1 MTINNF
7 KNFMENLWG
16 NIPTTTR
23 KPSDGWTKASQL
35 SMSSN
40 SKDSSGAPMQSGGA
54 PGSTPLMMDKDEIKP
69 KKKKYDQKN

>member
-1 MTINNF
+1 
-7 KNFMENLWG
+7 MENLWG

-23 KPSDGWTKASQL
+23 KSSDGWTKASQL

-40 SKDSSGAPMQSGGA
+40 SKNASGPMQSGT
-54 PGSTPLMMDKDEIKP
+54 PGGMPLMMDKDEIKP

>member
-40 SKDSSGAPMQSGGA
+40 SKDSSGAPMQSGV
-54 PGSTPLMMDKDEIKP
+54 PGNTPLMMDKDEIKP

>member
-1 MTINNF
+1 MSINNF

-16 NIPTTTR
+16 NIPSVTR

-40 SKDSSGAPMQSGGA
+40 AKSGGGNSPMPPSSGASPM
-54 PGSTPLMMDKDEIKP
+54 MMDKDEVKP

>member
-1 MTINNF
+1 MSINNF
-7 KNFMENLWG
+7 KNFVENLWG
-16 NIPTTTR
+16 NIPSVTR

-40 SKDSSGAPMQSGGA
+40 SKGEGGGPMPSSGGSPM
-54 PGSTPLMMDKDEIKP
+54 MMDKDEIKP